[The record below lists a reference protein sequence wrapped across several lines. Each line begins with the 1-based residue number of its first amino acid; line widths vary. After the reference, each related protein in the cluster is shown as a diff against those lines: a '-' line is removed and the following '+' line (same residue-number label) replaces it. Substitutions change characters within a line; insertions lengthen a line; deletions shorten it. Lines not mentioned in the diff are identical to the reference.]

1 MIKRIIITACLLLS
15 LVAAAQQG
23 TSSPYSY
30 YGIGDIRYKGA
41 LETRSMGGVSVEQD
55 SIHMNFDNPAS
66 YASLKLTTFTMS
78 ATYGTTKL
86 KTDSDKATAKR
97 TTLDYLGIGI
107 PIGKLGFG
115 FGLIPYSSVGYK
127 IESLTSVVGETNKRL
142 EGSGGLNKVF
152 AGLGYKITPN
162 FTIGADVSYNFGKI
176 EASNLEFITDVPVGT
191 RESNVANLSGV
202 NYNIGSMYQTKITK
216 KLSLFSSVSYMIE
229 STLSATN
236 ERNIA
241 TVKYN
246 SAFDLVVSDSFDA
259 VKTKNDLKLPSKI
272 TFGLGVG
279 EARKWLLGAQVAL
292 RDKGNL
298 ANNYNNVGDATFG
311 KYAKYSLGGYYIP
324 NYNSFTSYAKR
335 ITYRGGFRYEKTGLI
350 VNNQSINDR
359 AVTLGFGL
367 PSSGSFSNFNFGLE
381 IGKKGTTAAGL
392 IQENYANVSVSFSL
406 NDRWFERRKFN

>member
-1 MIKRIIITACLLLS
+1 
-15 LVAAAQQG
+15 
-23 TSSPYSY
+23 
-30 YGIGDIRYKGA
+30 
-41 LETRSMGGVSVEQD
+41 
-55 SIHMNFDNPAS
+55 
-66 YASLKLTTFTMS
+66 
-78 ATYGTTKL
+78 
-86 KTDSDKATAKR
+86 
-97 TTLDYLGIGI
+97 
-107 PIGKLGFG
+107 
-115 FGLIPYSSVGYK
+115 
-127 IESLTSVVGETNKRL
+127 LTSVVGETNKRL

-176 EASNLEFITDVPVGT
+176 ESSNLEFITDVPVGT

-202 NYNIGSMYQTKITK
+202 NYNIGSMFKTKITK
-216 KLSLFSSVSYMIE
+216 KLSIFSSVSYMIE

-246 SAFDLVVSDSFDA
+246 SAFDLVISDSFDA
-259 VKTKNDLKLPSKI
+259 VKTKNDLKLPSKL

-292 RDKGNL
+292 RDTGNFS
-298 ANNYNNVGDATFG
+298 NNYNNVGDATFG